1 MFLSK
6 LLNSIL
12 GDFQHMTLEQLLTI
26 DAIVKEGSFKAA
38 ADYLHKSQPSISMAI
53 KKLEEE
59 YQINLFSRDEY
70 RPSLTA
76 DGRVFYEKV
85 KLLIREFREL
95 EALAVQMGKGVE
107 SEICVSIDAVSPV
120 SLVLKFLKDFF
131 SKHPSTRLTL
141 KFEVLSGA
149 IERLIDGDVSI
160 AITPK
165 PQVEYTFDLK
175 GLTYTKMITV
185 ISAHLLNK
193 EQIVTDSFLRE
204 HNQIILADSARRIT
218 KINSGVLAGSKSLTV
233 TDMGFKKELIMQGL
247 GWGGLPYDLVK
258 EEVVSGKLIRI
269 ETALIRD
276 REIEIFI
283 VRDTSR
289 PMGPVM
295 KELWERV
302 GIGPISE

>member
-1 MFLSK
+1 
-6 LLNSIL
+6 
-12 GDFQHMTLEQLLTI
+12 MTLEQLLTI

-38 ADYLHKSQPSISMAI
+38 ADYLHKSQPSISMAV

-76 DGRVFYEKV
+76 DGRVFYDKA

-95 EALAVQMGKGVE
+95 EALAEQMSKGVE
-107 SEICVSIDAVSPV
+107 SEIRVSIDAVSPV

-131 SKHPSTRLTL
+131 SKHPATRLTL
-141 KFEVLSGA
+141 KFEVLSGT
-149 IERLIDGDVSI
+149 IERLIDGDVNI

-165 PQVEYTFDLK
+165 PQVEYTFDSRSI
-175 GLTYTKMITV
+175 TMTKMITV
-185 ISAHLLNK
+185 ISTQLIK
-193 EQIVTDSFLRE
+193 DEEKVTDVFLRS
-204 HNQIILADSARRIT
+204 HNQIILADSARRIA

-247 GWGGLPYDLVK
+247 GWGGLPYGLVK
-258 EEVVSGKLIRI
+258 DELASKKLTRI
-269 ETALIRD
+269 ETALIKDRD
-276 REIEIFI
+276 IEIFI
-283 VRDTSR
+283 VRDASK

-295 KELWERV
+295 KELWERAEE
-302 GIGPISE
+302 GAIG

>member
-1 MFLSK
+1 
-6 LLNSIL
+6 
-12 GDFQHMTLEQLLTI
+12 MTLEQLLTI

-38 ADYLHKSQPSISMAI
+38 ADSLHKSQPSISMAV

-76 DGRVFYEKV
+76 DGRVFYDKA

-95 EALAVQMGKGVE
+95 EALAEQMSKGVE
-107 SEICVSIDAVSPV
+107 SEIRVSIDAVSPV

-141 KFEVLSGA
+141 KFEVLSGT
-149 IERLIDGDVSI
+149 IERLIDGDVNI

-165 PQVEYTFDLK
+165 PQVEYTFDSRSIAM
-175 GLTYTKMITV
+175 TKMITV
-185 ISAHLLNK
+185 ISTQLIK
-193 EQIVTDSFLRE
+193 DEEKITDVFLRS
-204 HNQIILADSARRIT
+204 HNQIILADSARRIA

-247 GWGGLPYDLVK
+247 GWGGLPYGLVK
-258 EEVVSGKLIRI
+258 DELASKKLTRI
-269 ETALIRD
+269 ETALIKD

-283 VRDTSR
+283 VRDASK

-295 KELWERV
+295 KELWERASARA
-302 GIGPISE
+302 IG